1 MIFEGVI
8 ATRDAAGAP
17 HLAPMGFRREGARL
31 SVAPY
36 VPSATLD
43 NLRGDGRAVMNL
55 VDDVRV
61 IAGCLTGRR
70 EWPVQPATRIA
81 GWRLAEC
88 LGHLELEVRVVDD
101 HPERPRFHC
110 DIVHHAEHA
119 PFAGFNRAQAAVLE
133 AAILHSRLDW
143 LAPEKLRDEMRY
155 LAIAVDKTAGPRE
168 REAWDWLLAAMA
180 AHPRHRL
187 RLTSS

>member
-8 ATRDAAGAP
+8 ATRGAAGAP
-17 HLAPMGFRREGARL
+17 HLAPMGFLREGARL

-43 NLRGDGRAVMNL
+43 NLRRDGHAVMNL

-70 EWPVQPATRIA
+70 EWPVLPATRIV

-88 LGHLELEVRVVDD
+88 LGHLELEVRAVDE
-101 HPERPRFHC
+101 HAERPRFHC
-110 DIVHHAEHA
+110 DIVHEARHA

-143 LAPEKLRDEMRY
+143 LAPDKLRDEMRY